1 MGQPMKLPSAVRLII
16 GLLVFSIVLNLFLSA
31 VLIGS
36 MQQLYLA
43 INTLTE
49 FNAKNIMNVPVN
61 PVEEKK
67 RQAVQHQQKP

>member
-1 MGQPMKLPSAVRLII
+1 
-16 GLLVFSIVLNLFLSA
+16 
-31 VLIGS
+31 
-36 MQQLYLA
+36 MQQLYRA